1 VFKPGGCFRYIEC
14 IPMNLLVP
22 AILLGAVQGLTE
34 FLPVS
39 STAHLKLLPELMGWS
54 HPLLNSQAFDVAM
67 HAGTLAAL
75 LWVYGRTW
83 LDITADLT
91 RPHTPAGRFGWGL
104 VAATVPVLVAG
115 LLLEH
120 AVERHLGSRLMIA
133 GWIVLGAVALAIADR
148 RKGPGRTAVTLS
160 FQDAMLIGLGQAVAV
175 LPGFS
180 RSGATITAGLL
191 VGLNRAEAALYSFLL
206 SVPAVAAACIWEAR
220 HLRGLT
226 GDEWT
231 AILAGIATAAVTGG
245 LAIRWLLA
253 ALSRMSYR
261 PFVAYR
267 LLLAAGIAVWTLA
280 R

>member
-1 VFKPGGCFRYIEC
+1 ME
-14 IPMNLLVP
+14 LLLP
-22 AILLGAVQGLTE
+22 AVILGAVQGFTE

-39 STAHLKLLPELMGWS
+39 STAHLKLLPQIMGWNQ
-54 HPLLNSQAFDVAM
+54 PLLNSQAFDVAM

-83 LDITADLT
+83 MDLAAAML
-91 RPHTPAGRFGWGL
+91 RPGSSAGRFGWGMA
-104 VAATVPVLVAG
+104 AATVPVLLAG

-120 AVERHLGSRLMIA
+120 AVERRLGSPLWIA
-133 GWIVLGAVALAIADR
+133 AWIVLGAVALAIADR
-148 RKGPGRTAVTLS
+148 RPSRGRQAASLS
-160 FQDAMLIGLGQAVAV
+160 FRDALLIGLGQAVAV

-191 VGLNRAEAALYSFLL
+191 LGLTRAEAARYSFLL

-220 HLRGLT
+220 HLAGLGT
-226 GDEWT
+226 GEWT
-231 AILAGIATAAVTGG
+231 AILAGVVTSAITGG

-253 ALSRMSYR
+253 AVSRMSYR
-261 PFVAYR
+261 PFVGYR
-267 LLLAAGIAVWTLA
+267 LALAAGIALWALA